1 MYNMENI
8 LNQGEKNMKELF
20 SIGEIAKLFNMR
32 VGTLRYYDEINIL
45 KPEKIDD
52 ETGYRYYSTK
62 QFERL
67 NTIKYLRALGMSLEK
82 IESFFDG
89 KDVEN
94 LKKLL
99 EDQQKYTQ
107 EKIKE
112 LQYIDKKIE
121 NRLIQLSDALNT
133 VFNKIEEKH
142 ILDRRIILLRKDIP
156 IGDDLEYPIRELERF
171 NNLEPL
177 MFLGKVG
184 VSVSQED
191 LVCKSFK
198 NFSSIFLFIEEGDN
212 LEKEDAKL
220 KESDYVTIRFSGTH
234 IKADNYY
241 IELLNY
247 IENKNYTINGDS
259 VEITLID
266 LGITNDS
273 SKFVTE
279 LQIPVKKS

>member
-20 SIGEIAKLFNMR
+20 SIGEMAKLFNMR

-45 KPEKIDD
+45 KPEKIDN

-67 NTIKYLRALGMSLEK
+67 NTIKYLRALGMPLEK

-107 EKIKE
+107 KKIKE

-121 NRLIQLSDALNT
+121 NRLIQL
-133 VFNKIEEKH
+133 
-142 ILDRRIILLRKDIP
+142 
-156 IGDDLEYPIRELERF
+156 
-171 NNLEPL
+171 
-177 MFLGKVG
+177 
-184 VSVSQED
+184 
-191 LVCKSFK
+191 
-198 NFSSIFLFIEEGDN
+198 
-212 LEKEDAKL
+212 
-220 KESDYVTIRFSGTH
+220 
-234 IKADNYY
+234 
-241 IELLNY
+241 
-247 IENKNYTINGDS
+247 
-259 VEITLID
+259 
-266 LGITNDS
+266 
-273 SKFVTE
+273 
-279 LQIPVKKS
+279 